1 MARAIWVLTATE
13 RVLKTHES
21 PRSNVKNM
29 ACVVYFRFLFECR
42 FKSQYKLLPSIRNF
56 SYLVTV
62 LTSVPV
68 LFASLPLAATIVAFL
83 AVPRGFTRLAGVVYS
98 FVLGSFH
105 TKCVGEE
112 TISES
117 QKVDRKK
124 KHLRPGLNVAFYMRR
139 IELPS

>member
-1 MARAIWVLTATE
+1 MR
-13 RVLKTHES
+13 
-21 PRSNVKNM
+21 
-29 ACVVYFRFLFECR
+29 
-42 FKSQYKLLPSIRNF
+42 
-56 SYLVTV
+56 
-62 LTSVPV
+62 V

-117 QKVDRKK
+117 KKVDRKK
-124 KHLRPGLNVAFYMRR
+124 KHLKHSPHVWSRFLVSSRQKRNITERSSSDFTQRLYGEKKTSFDGVSFISVANFTLIR
-139 IELPS
+139 